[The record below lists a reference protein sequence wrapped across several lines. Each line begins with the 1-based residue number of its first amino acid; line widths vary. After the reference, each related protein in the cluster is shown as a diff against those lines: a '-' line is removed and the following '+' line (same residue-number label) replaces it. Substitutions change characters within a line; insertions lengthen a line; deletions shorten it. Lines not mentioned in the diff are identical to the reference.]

1 MPPHSTYRVQVRPD
15 FDLHAT
21 AELASYLAALGVSH
35 LYSAPILQA
44 APGSVHGYDVVDP
57 TRISDAL
64 GGEPGRLAL
73 MEALREHGLRL
84 VVDIVPNHVGVAVPV
99 ANPAWWDVLRLGQA
113 SPYAQWFDID
123 WSRGRVLLPILADT
137 PDALDD
143 LTIEAGELRYHE
155 HRFPI
160 AFGTGAGAPREVH
173 NLQHYELVSW
183 RRGNRD
189 INYRRFFAVSGL
201 AAVRVEDPAV
211 FAAIHGE
218 VLRWYAAG
226 HVDGIRV
233 DHPDGLRDPAG
244 YLEQLRAATPDAWLI
259 AEKITEADEELPDWP
274 IAGGTGYD
282 ALREVSGV
290 FVDPAG
296 EEQFTALDA
305 ELTGAVTDWTALV
318 HRSKTEVASEL
329 LRAEVQ
335 RLVRLTADGAPG
347 QFSDGDLE
355 SALVELLAQFPVYR
369 SYLPDGAEHLQQAS
383 VAARAARP
391 DLAEAFDVLVPRLGD
406 PDDELA
412 IRFQQTSGPVMAKG
426 VEDTAFYR
434 WTRFTALNEVGG
446 DPAQFGVT
454 PEAFHAAAAHRHERW
469 PAAMT
474 TLSTHDTKRSEDVRA
489 RLAVLTELPEEWAAT
504 VHRWHDA
511 APVPDGSLAHLLWQT
526 VVSAWPIEADRL
538 HAYLEK
544 AAREAST
551 VTNWADPDEEFEAAL
566 HAVADRALTDLRADV
581 DSFVQRIR
589 FDGWSNSLG
598 QRVLQL
604 AGPGVPDVYQGCE
617 LWDYSLV
624 DPDNRR
630 PVDFAARRELLAKI
644 DDGWQ
649 PPIDPSGAA
658 KLLVIARTLRLRQE
672 RPDLFSG
679 YTPLAAD
686 GPAAEH
692 AVAFDR
698 GGAVAVA
705 TRLPMRLR
713 RQGGWGA
720 TTLSLPSLPDGA
732 WTDQFTGAEYPAG
745 EARLEVLLDR
755 YPVALLARASG

>member
-1 MPPHSTYRVQVRPD
+1 MPPHSTYRVQIRPD

-160 AFGTGAGAPREVH
+160 AFGTGVGTPRDVH

-218 VLRWYAAG
+218 VLRWYAGG

-244 YLEQLRAATPDAWLI
+244 YLEQLHAAAPDAWLV

-305 ELTGAVTDWTALV
+305 ELTGAVTDWIALV

-335 RLVRLTADGAPG
+335 RLVRLAADGAPG

-383 VAARAARP
+383 AAARAARP

-426 VEDTAFYR
+426 VEDTACYR

-446 DPAQFGVT
+446 APAQFGVT
-454 PEAFHAAAAHRHERW
+454 PEAFHAAAAHRQERW

-474 TLSTHDTKRSEDVRA
+474 TLSTHDTNRSEDVRA
-489 RLAVLTELPEEWAAT
+489 RLAVLAELPEEWAAT

-511 APVPDGSLAHLLWQT
+511 APLPDGSLAHLLWQT
-526 VVSAWPIEADRL
+526 VVGAWPIEADRL

-630 PVDFAARRELLAKI
+630 PVDFTARRELLAKI

-658 KLLVIARTLRLRQE
+658 KLLVIARTLRLRRE
-672 RPDLFSG
+672 RPDLFGG
-679 YTPLAAD
+679 YTPLTAD

-705 TRLPMRLR
+705 TRLPVRLR

-720 TTLSLPSLPDGA
+720 TTLSLPSLPDGV

-745 EARLEVLLDR
+745 EVRLEVLLDR
-755 YPVALLARASG
+755 YPVALLARTSG